1 MRWKELSRNQNHSQ
15 TVGHRQYTAACCD
28 SLRRMEFK
36 TVSELFNFLFPTE
49 YNDGMPEVRSSVV
62 SIIYSKTNSL
72 IIRSGWINEVSC
84 FLVQKSNYQVSK

>member
-49 YNDGMPEVRSSVV
+49 YNDGMPEVRSSAV
-62 SIIYSKTNSL
+62 SDNEFDEMPNSSNIDNL
-72 IIRSGWINEVSC
+72 FENEL
-84 FLVQKSNYQVSK
+84 FDNTEWMD